1 MSKAVSIDEARRL
14 AKQVKRN
21 SLQDK
26 FLAAWR
32 LTGWPEPMRE
42 HRFTDARKFRFDFA
56 WTDAKWKLAVELNGG
71 DFARGRHTRGA
82 ALVDQYD
89 KQNLAASLG
98 WSILT
103 FGTAHMRDVG
113 EVVRTVQETMAEL
126 SKR

>member
-1 MSKAVSIDEARRL
+1 MNIDEARNL
-14 AKQVKRN
+14 DKKIKRN

-32 LTGWPEPMRE
+32 ATGWPEPMRE
-42 HRFTDARKFRFDFA
+42 HRFDEVRKFRFDFA
-56 WTDAKWKLAVELNGG
+56 WTDAKWKLAVEMNGG
-71 DFARGRHTRGA
+71 DFTRGRHTRGA

-89 KQNLAASLG
+89 KQNIAAARG
-98 WSILT
+98 WSVLT
-103 FGTAHMRDVG
+103 FGTVHMRDVA